1 MQQVLPRVVFA
12 NSFGV
17 SYFCFASFVVRFD
30 HPPPPFLVLSA
41 YSIRH
46 SVRLLAVVQ
55 LLPL

>member
-12 NSFGV
+12 NSYGV
-17 SYFCFASFVVRFD
+17 SLFPFVVRFD
-30 HPPPPFLVLSA
+30 HPASHPPFLVLSA
-41 YSIRH
+41 YSIRR